1 MPRPPQ
7 KLHEKMALNR
17 KKLGNGGEGLAVKYL
32 KKRGWKILRRNF
44 VNPFGEVDI
53 IASKGEVT
61 AFIEVKTRTSDA
73 FGAPAEAVD
82 ERRRRRYIAGAKY
95 FFVGREPDCVVRF
108 DIIEVYK
115 GEINHIEN
123 AFS

>member
-32 KKRGWKILRRNF
+32 KERGWKILKRNF

-82 ERRRRRYIAGAKY
+82 EAKRRRYRQIAGY
-95 FFVGREPDCVVRF
+95 FCYRNREELPCRF
-108 DIIEVYK
+108 DVASVYE
-115 GEINHIEN
+115 GEIEYFEN
-123 AFS
+123 AYV

>member
-32 KKRGWKILRRNF
+32 KRNF